1 MPKPEPKFSARSN
14 YCAECRTDISHLA
27 YNAKLCIVCA
37 KTRRDKREKERQL
50 KIHLERAN
58 RPKPLYRIYR
68 SSTTPC
74 LEYYC
79 QNQSADGKFYI
90 INFKGKWLRI
100 AKVCQG
106 CKRTDELVRGQW
118 APIYSITDVA
128 GNEVS
133 PVLLCLNCYKL
144 ECKTQTTIA
153 S

>member
-1 MPKPEPKFSARSN
+1 MPKPRFSSKLN
-14 YCAECRTDISHLA
+14 YCADCCADISELA
-27 YNAKLCIVCA
+27 YNAKLCVACA
-37 KTRRDKREKERQL
+37 KTRRNKRDKENHLRKS
-50 KIHLERAN
+50 LERAN

-68 SSTTPC
+68 VSTTPC
-74 LEYYC
+74 LDYYC

-100 AKVCQG
+100 AKICQD
-106 CKRTDELVRGQW
+106 CRETDELVRGQW

-144 ECKTQTTIA
+144 ECKAQTTIA